1 MKKISKNLNNNP
13 SSLNS
18 ETTKK
23 RRKELIDTGNWI
35 NENVY
40 TSRYK
45 QDDIKRELDSI
56 YHNKCAYCESRVE
69 ELHVEHFRPKSI
81 YYWLTY
87 SWDNLMLCCPTCN
100 KKKNNTFEVD
110 KKVSINDFD
119 IKDIHNLNV
128 VYDKFEQ
135 NKLVN
140 PEKEDVSDKIFF
152 TKEGEIFSHDERIN
166 STIDV
171 CQLNRKKLIEFRKP
185 IYDTLE
191 KEILSRKNEK
201 QELKRRIKEFIE
213 ETNLLQTEFY
223 SFRTFIY
230 KYLIKEIINTANIR

>member
-1 MKKISKNLNNNP
+1 
-13 SSLNS
+13 
-18 ETTKK
+18 
-23 RRKELIDTGNWI
+23 
-35 NENVY
+35 
-40 TSRYK
+40 
-45 QDDIKRELDSI
+45 
-56 YHNKCAYCESRVE
+56 
-69 ELHVEHFRPKSI
+69 
-81 YYWLTY
+81 
-87 SWDNLMLCCPTCN
+87 MLCCPTCN

-152 TKEGEIFSHDERIN
+152 TKEGEIFSHEERIN